1 MDFGSVQSGLSMLQ
15 SPAQSVLFDALR
27 GNGGFDLQAA
37 SSLAREAI
45 DLPTHIGQ
53 LAESGRLGEFLDAVL
68 DAVILADRSPVF
80 SEQLLPLLGD
90 VRSALQ
96 ELPADSLSYTDR
108 EAVEATL
115 GELDALLGPVETPDA
130 PQVPGGGLQAHE
142 DAGGHL
148 IERHVGKSEQWLV
161 DRVNRDNISAASSF
175 IDLPEAERLVAET
188 LMENQDRVDAW
199 LDGAG
204 GNRLVI
210 DARFD
215 SSTGISV
222 VRGSDSAEDV
232 FSVKLVLERSD
243 RIDDIGF
250 RIITGYPTAP

>member
-1 MDFGSVQSGLSMLQ
+1 MDFGSLHPGLSILQ
-15 SPAQSVLFDALR
+15 QAPANHLFQAAGAFDALA
-27 GNGGFDLQAA
+27 LSTAA
-37 SSLAREAI
+37 SRGSI
-45 DLPTHIGQ
+45 DLPSHLEQ
-53 LAESGRLGEFLDAVL
+53 LAADGGLGDFLQSTGEA
-68 DAVILADRSPVF
+68 ITLAERSPVF
-80 SEQLLPLLGD
+80 AEQLLPLLSE

-96 ELPADSLSYTDR
+96 QMPTDSLSFTDR
-108 EAVEATL
+108 QAVEATV
-115 GELDALLGPVETPDA
+115 GELDALLGPYETPDA
-130 PQVPGGGLQAHE
+130 PEVPGGGLQAHE

-243 RIDDIGF
+243 RLEDIGF
-250 RIITGYPTAP
+250 RIVTGYPTAP